1 LQEPFRENQHF
12 STTPKFADG
21 GEKKHHPNNF
31 WWSTPI
37 FVIKTNFCGQDQ
49 FFFSGPI
56 FIVKTIFSWPRPK
69 NVIMTI

>member
-1 LQEPFRENQHF
+1 MSTHSLMVSKATSENQHF

-49 FFFSGPI
+49 FFSQDQFL
-56 FIVKTIFSWPRPK
+56 
-69 NVIMTI
+69 